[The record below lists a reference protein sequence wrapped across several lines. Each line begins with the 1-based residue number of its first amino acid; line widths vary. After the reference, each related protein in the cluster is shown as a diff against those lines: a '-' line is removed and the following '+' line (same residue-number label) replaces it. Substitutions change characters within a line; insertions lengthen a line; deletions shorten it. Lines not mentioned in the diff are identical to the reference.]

1 MNRAVFDSVRRD
13 VYDLCA
19 SDLGPVDFISSVG
32 LALSRAVPRDSWA
45 LHAVDPATF
54 LPVSGSFSWLSG
66 SRRLNVDELA
76 EMAAEEFLAPG
87 INAFTDLARAPQ
99 TVSAWHLA
107 AEAPRSPSHRF
118 MLYQRVGITDELRAA
133 FVSNGACW
141 GVSTLCRQGGRPFSV
156 AEVNFVASI
165 SSRIG
170 AALRRSVW
178 QKVPV
183 KAPTFS
189 PAIVVLDE
197 QDGIAEMSAGAH
209 LWLEELKVFGPELE
223 PGLPLL
229 IAIVAKQTRRR
240 GAALLPGAAFRRVK
254 TLTEG
259 WVSLRGSRLKGQRD
273 GSQRIAVVVEPAPRD
288 EIVDF
293 MLTSCRISSRE
304 RQIALLLAQGYDP
317 GEISKL
323 ARLSPFTVRDHLK
336 NVFEKCEV
344 HSRVELIS
352 KLFVNTHPVQTLL
365 TTNS

>member
-1 MNRAVFDSVRRD
+1 MNRAVFDAVRRD
-13 VYDLCA
+13 VCDLCA
-19 SDLGPVDFISSVG
+19 SELGPVDFISSVG
-32 LALSRAVPRDSWA
+32 VALSRAVPRDSWA
-45 LHAVDPATF
+45 MHAVDPATF
-54 LPVSGSFSWLSG
+54 IPVSGCFSWLSG
-66 SRRLNVDELA
+66 ARRLSVDALV
-76 EMAAEEFLAPG
+76 EMAEEEFLAPG

-107 AEAPRSPSHRF
+107 AEAPRGPSHRF
-118 MLYQRVGITDELRAA
+118 THYRRVGITDELRAA

-141 GVSTLCRQGGRPFSV
+141 GVSTLCRQGDRPFSI
-156 AEVNFVASI
+156 AEVNFVASV

-197 QDGIAEMSAGAH
+197 ENNIAEMSSGAH

-223 PGLPLL
+223 PALPLL
-229 IAIVAKQTRRR
+229 IAIVAQQTRRR
-240 GAALLPGAAFRRVK
+240 NAGPLTGGAFRRVK

-273 GSQRIAVVVEPAPRD
+273 GSQRVAVIIEPAPRD

-336 NVFEKCEV
+336 NVFEKCDV

-352 KLFVNTHPVQTLL
+352 KLFVNANPIAPPI